1 MESNFHAP
9 SRWFFCYYFCLKP
22 CYLCSLFY
30 YTSLFPWQ
38 QDRMRRWVATGS
50 WEDGNAMESSTWNN
64 NMQITLAYDKQQRKW
79 YFFGGKTAYLVFGMC
94 SFFWQLLFLVIFLA
108 FLFFFF
114 FWDQNK
120 IIKGQKKFNLT
131 LHVTQCRCSGLCF
144 QRQLLSRALKKTFNW
159 EVNLTLDWATFRCQD
174 VAVQFSH
181 SVVSDSLWPHRLQ
194 HTRLPCPSPTPRAYT
209 KSCPLHQWC
218 HPTISSSVIPFSS
231 CLQSF
236 PASGSFQT

>member
-1 MESNFHAP
+1 MINNKESDTFLGGRQLIWFLECAHFSDSFSFLLSFLP
-9 SRWFFCYYFCLKP
+9 S
-22 CYLCSLFY
+22 
-30 YTSLFPWQ
+30 
-38 QDRMRRWVATGS
+38 
-50 WEDGNAMESSTWNN
+50 
-64 NMQITLAYDKQQRKW
+64 I
-79 YFFGGKTAYLVFGMC
+79 
-94 SFFWQLLFLVIFLA
+94 
-108 FLFFFF
+108 FFFF
-114 FWDQNK
+114 FETK
-120 IIKGQKKFNLT
+120 IKSLKDKKKFNLT

>member
-1 MESNFHAP
+1 MESNFHAL

-50 WEDGNAMESSTWNN
+50 WEDGNAMESSTWTN

-114 FWDQNK
+114 FFETK
-120 IIKGQKKFNLT
+120 IKSLKDKKNSTWHCMWLNADAVVCASRDSSWAEH
-131 LHVTQCRCSGLCF
+131 LKR
-144 QRQLLSRALKKTFNW
+144 LLIGKWIWLLIELPF
-159 EVNLTLDWATFRCQD
+159 
-174 VAVQFSH
+174 
-181 SVVSDSLWPHRLQ
+181 VVRM
-194 HTRLPCPSPTPRAYT
+194 
-209 KSCPLHQWC
+209 
-218 HPTISSSVIPFSS
+218 
-231 CLQSF
+231 
-236 PASGSFQT
+236 